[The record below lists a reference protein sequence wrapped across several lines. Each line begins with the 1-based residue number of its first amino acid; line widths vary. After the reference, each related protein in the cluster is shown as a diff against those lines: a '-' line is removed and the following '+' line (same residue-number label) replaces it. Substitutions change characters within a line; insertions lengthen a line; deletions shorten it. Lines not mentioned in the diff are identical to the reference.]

1 MTATAAIA
9 TTAAAAMP
17 RRHVLP
23 PNATALEKAV
33 DQAIPAW
40 DDLADAFP
48 VPAAGE
54 PPAFLPWLAAEWGI
68 AQFDRYFDDVPE
80 LIANGLPW
88 LRERGTAAS
97 LLHALGWLGFDALA
111 LRIEED
117 GYLLHIDP
125 GRLVT
130 DADLLPMV
138 HAVRASLPLHV
149 SFYRVY
155 HGEDTRALRYD
166 SSHLD
171 GAIWDNDSGT
181 WVQLPEG
188 EDPIKVSQYARRATT
203 SEAPQLDGATL
214 MAAGLRHTAVT
225 SADSLTYDAWVYDSE
240 VMADVTMG
248 GTGLSTTVAPTY
260 QQLPPIVIPGEGHMA
275 TSPWPP
281 QRPMAFGAGL
291 TMGQAPMP
299 LDNMR
304 SWRGNWDSATWAV
317 VCPTITTRLE
327 D

>member
-1 MTATAAIA
+1 MSTAAIVP
-9 TTAAAAMP
+9 TAP

-33 DQAIPAW
+33 DQVVPNW
-40 DDLADAFP
+40 DGLAGAFP
-48 VPAAGE
+48 APAHGE
-54 PPAFLPWLAAEWGI
+54 PAAFLPWLAAEWGI
-68 AQFDRYFDDVPE
+68 AQFDRYFDDVPA

-97 LLHALGWLGFDALA
+97 MQRALGWLGYDTLA

-117 GYLLHIDP
+117 GYLLHLDP

-138 HAVRASLPLHV
+138 RVVRASLPLHV
-149 SFYRVY
+149 SFYRVF

-166 SSHLD
+166 GSRYD

-203 SEAPQLDGATL
+203 TGAPQIDGATL
-214 MAAGLRHTAVT
+214 MAAGVRHTAVT
-225 SADSLTYDAWVYDSE
+225 SADSLTYDGWVYDGE
-240 VMADVTMG
+240 VMADVAMG

-260 QQLPPIVIPGEGHMA
+260 QRLPVIVNPGEGHMA
-275 TSPWPP
+275 SSPWQP
-281 QRPMAFGAGL
+281 QQPMAFGAGQSL
-291 TMGQAPMP
+291 GLAPIP
-299 LDNMR
+299 LDNT
-304 SWRGNWDSATWAV
+304 RGWSGGWDSATWAV

-327 D
+327 E